1 LILINRLYRER
12 LLFLGQDIDSEI
24 SNQLIG
30 LMVYLSTE
38 SEIKDFYL
46 FIMIKKKDKDQK
58 RGRSTLSSKRKEPR
72 GARKESTTW
81 LCLWDDLL
89 FGPSRTRKTKIGKH

>member
-1 LILINRLYRER
+1 MILINRLYRER
-12 LLFLGQDIDSEI
+12 LLFLGQDIASEI

-46 FIMIKKKDKDQK
+46 FIMIKKKEGQ
-58 RGRSTLSSKRKEPR
+58 RPKE
-72 GARKESTTW
+72 GKV
-81 LCLWDDLL
+81 DLKL
-89 FGPSRTRKTKIGKH
+89 KTKRTARG